1 MTKPIS
7 PPAPMSSDAAPIST
21 VSARPAAQP
30 KRSGAGALYALAA
43 FLAWGFNPVYF
54 KAVEDVP
61 VVEVVAHRIVWAV
74 LLLSMVVSIGRQWP
88 AIARALTDRRAMRAL
103 AISTVLL
110 SSNWGLY
117 VWAVANE
124 RILETSIGYFIN
136 PLVSVLLGVAFLG
149 ERLNRVQ
156 MAAVA
161 LAVAG
166 VAYLTWSYG
175 TAPWIAL
182 YLACSFGVYGLVRKT
197 APVDALGGLFIET
210 LIVVPFALGYLVW
223 LQATGDAAFR
233 SAGLGFDLL
242 LIASG
247 PVTAL
252 PLLWFSAAARR
263 LNLSTVGFFQY
274 IAPSTQFLLAIFVY
288 GEPFTPAHAVTFPLI
303 WTALAILTADAVR
316 RQRRRAAAR
325 S

>member
-1 MTKPIS
+1 MTKVTS
-7 PPAPMSSDAAPIST
+7 PPSPMSIDAAPIST
-21 VSARPAAQP
+21 ATPMKSAQP
-30 KRSGAGALYALAA
+30 KGSGTGALYALAA

-74 LLLSMVVSIGRQWP
+74 LLLSVVVSVGRRWP
-88 AIARALTDRRAMRAL
+88 AIARALTDRRAMGAL

-136 PLVSVLLGVAFLG
+136 PLVSMLLGVVFLG

-156 MAAVA
+156 MLAIA

-166 VAYLTWSYG
+166 VSYLTWSYG
-175 TAPWIAL
+175 SAPWIAL
-182 YLACSFGVYGLVRKT
+182 YLAGSFGLYGFVRKT
-197 APVDALGGLFIET
+197 APVNALGGLFIET

-223 LQATGDAAFR
+223 LQVMGDAAFR
-233 SAGLGFDLL
+233 SAGPGFDLL
-242 LIASG
+242 LILSG

-274 IAPSTQFLLAIFVY
+274 IAPSTQFLLAIFAY

-303 WTALAILTADAVR
+303 WTALAIFTVDAMR
-316 RQRRRAAAR
+316 RRRRRRAETA
-325 S
+325 

>member
-1 MTKPIS
+1 MNKPFS
-7 PPAPMSSDAAPIST
+7 SPAPMSSDAAPIST
-21 VSARPAAQP
+21 SPAPAAAP
-30 KRSGAGALYALAA
+30 AKRSTTGALYAFCA

-74 LLLSMVVSIGRQWP
+74 LLLAMVVSVGRQWP
-88 AIARALTDRRAMRAL
+88 AIARALTSRRAMGAL

-156 MAAVA
+156 MVAVA

-166 VAYLTWSYG
+166 VGYLTWSYG
-175 TAPWIAL
+175 SAPWIAL
-182 YLACSFGVYGLVRKT
+182 YLAGSFGLYGLVRKT

-210 LIVVPFALGYLVW
+210 LIVLPFALGYLIW
-223 LQATGDAAFR
+223 LQTTGDAAFR
-233 SAGLGFDLL
+233 SGGVGFDLL
-242 LIASG
+242 LVLSG

-303 WTALAILTADAVR
+303 WTALAIFTADAVR
-316 RQRRRAAAR
+316 RQRAAAAR
-325 S
+325 A

>member
-1 MTKPIS
+1 
-7 PPAPMSSDAAPIST
+7 MSSDAAPIST
-21 VSARPAAQP
+21 ARAPGPA
-30 KRSGAGALYALAA
+30 KRSRTGALYALCA

-54 KAVEDVP
+54 KAVAEVP
-61 VVEVVAHRIVWAV
+61 VVEIVAHRILWA
-74 LLLSMVVSIGRQWP
+74 LLLVAMVVSIGRQWP
-88 AIARALTDRRAMRAL
+88 AVARALFDRRAMTAL
-103 AISTVLL
+103 VASTVLL

-117 VWAVANE
+117 VWAVAHE

-136 PLVSVLLGVAFLG
+136 PMVSVLLGVVFLG

-156 MAAVA
+156 MVAVA

-166 VAYLTWSYG
+166 VAYLTLNYG
-175 TAPWIAL
+175 QAPWIAL
-182 YLACSFGVYGLVRKT
+182 YLAGSFGLYGLIRKI
-197 APVDALGGLFIET
+197 APVNAIGGLFIET
-210 LIVVPFALGYLVW
+210 LILAPLALGYLVW
-223 LQATGDAAFR
+223 LHVTG
-233 SAGLGFDLL
+233 AGSFGRESIGFDVL

-274 IAPSTQFLLAIFVY
+274 IAPSTQFLLAVFVY

-303 WTALAILTADAVR
+303 WTALAIFTADAVR
-316 RQRRRAAAR
+316 RQRRAAIA
-325 S
+325 